1 MLRVGGLPRECIL
14 AISQGGGKREMR
26 RKSRASKAAG
36 LQLGC
41 CSVIERG
48 PLATLRSSEGV
59 EAWQP
64 VQMRAA
70 ELTIFC
76 SSLRAEEE
84 TLGDQIAGA

>member
-48 PLATLRSSEGV
+48 PLATLIATKLRTVGGY
-59 EAWQP
+59 
-64 VQMRAA
+64 
-70 ELTIFC
+70 TCC
-76 SSLRAEEE
+76 SL
-84 TLGDQIAGA
+84 